1 MKRAMEI
8 VGDVIAVASLFGAL
22 WGGMFIVAAFG

>member
-22 WGGMFIVAAFG
+22 WGGMIIVAAFG